1 MLDTRKVKRLGVSVP
16 TIYAERIREILVK
29 RSAIEPSLK
38 PLRTGDKVVFP
49 LKPDILQA
57 EEIVPPDLGCQL
69 VWEEFQERRT
79 TPRSIREALAGLV
92 RDELLEKLPSSY
104 DIVGDIAV
112 VHIPEGL
119 EQLGEQIGEAIIRVN
134 PSVKVVLGEA
144 GPVEGVYR
152 TRRLV
157 HLAGEA
163 RTFTAHKEHGC
174 VFHVDLEKV
183 YFNPRLAGER
193 MRIAGLTR
201 SDEVVADM
209 FAGVGP
215 FAVAIAKHAGARVYA
230 SEINPEAYDLLV
242 KNIQVNRLTGRVVPL
257 FGDCRTTFSNNQVT
271 ADRVVMNYPSD
282 PFSFL
287 DTALKILRGRGVI
300 HLYGFAED
308 TEEWRS
314 KILERLTELG
324 ASCDIMVK
332 RLKPVSPSRSL
343 MVADIEVRSS
353 RPARTS

>member
-1 MLDTRKVKRLGVSVP
+1 MLNNRKVKGLGVSVP
-16 TIYAERIREILVK
+16 TIYAEKVREILK
-29 RSAIEPSLK
+29 NRSAIEPSLK
-38 PLRTGDKVVFP
+38 PLRMGDKVVFP
-49 LKPDILQA
+49 LKQNTPLL
-57 EEIVPPDLGCQL
+57 EGVVPPELGCEL

-79 TPRSIREALAGLV
+79 TPRSIREALSGIISG
-92 RDELLEKLPSSY
+92 ELLEKLPSSY
-104 DIVGDIAV
+104 DVVGDIAV

-119 EQLGEQIGEAIIRVN
+119 ESFGRQIGEAIIRVN

-144 GPVEGVYR
+144 GPVAGVYR

-163 RTFTAHKEHGC
+163 RTFTIHKEHGC
-174 VFHVDLEKV
+174 VFQVDLEKV

-215 FAVAIAKHAGARVYA
+215 FAVAIARHAGARVFA
-230 SEINPEAYDLLV
+230 SEINPDAYDLLV
-242 KNIQVNRLTGRVVPL
+242 KNIQINKLAGRVVPL
-257 FGDCRTTFSNNQVT
+257 FGDCRATFSNNQIS

-282 PFSFL
+282 PLSFL
-287 DTALKILRGRGVI
+287 DTAFKILRGRGVI

-314 KILERLTELG
+314 KIVERVRELG
-324 ASCDIMVK
+324 ASCDLVVK
-332 RLKPVSPSRSL
+332 RLKPVSPSRNL
-343 MVADIEVRSS
+343 VVADIGVRFS
-353 RPARTS
+353 